1 MNQNNFKHLFLLF
14 YFLLFLC
21 PSILSAQQSKITV
34 TSFNRMEN
42 DITAR
47 ITAPKRDQNGEICA
61 LIRIVTNEK
70 DLMFEPDA
78 LGITARENK
87 TGEVWVYVP
96 RGARRI
102 SILHDKLGILR
113 NYFYPDIIEKATV
126 YEMVLNTSDD
136 QNKPVAES
144 NMQFLVVRPEPAT
157 ANVYINEEPVPV
169 ENGLF
174 NHAERRTHLSGGSTD
189 VSARCRCHQ
198 VR

>member
-70 DLMFEPDA
+70 DLM
-78 LGITARENK
+78 
-87 TGEVWVYVP
+87 
-96 RGARRI
+96 
-102 SILHDKLGILR
+102 S
-113 NYFYPDIIEKATV
+113 
-126 YEMVLNTSDD
+126 S
-136 QNKPVAES
+136 
-144 NMQFLVVRPEPAT
+144 VVRMRWPSIRMSFMAAPLCLLCLR
-157 ANVYINEEPVPV
+157 VV
-169 ENGLF
+169 
-174 NHAERRTHLSGGSTD
+174 
-189 VSARCRCHQ
+189 RCIH
-198 VR
+198 

>member
-96 RGARRI
+96 WC
-102 SILHDKLGILR
+102 
-113 NYFYPDIIEKATV
+113 T
-126 YEMVLNTSDD
+126 
-136 QNKPVAES
+136 
-144 NMQFLVVRPEPAT
+144 
-157 ANVYINEEPVPV
+157 
-169 ENGLF
+169 
-174 NHAERRTHLSGGSTD
+174 THLNP
-189 VSARCRCHQ
+189 A
-198 VR
+198 